1 MKVLETPAK
10 QNDSGE
16 RGETQKPYFRP
27 TKDDSKPLLQ
37 DPILRSNPIETEEV
51 VLRLAC
57 NVLLITCKLLCVQFQ
72 QGYRMNSYF
81 GKSGNQRQSNVCLM
95 RLRID
100 GG

>member
-10 QNDSGE
+10 QNDNGE

-57 NVLLITCKLLCVQFQ
+57 KLLCAQFQ

-81 GKSGNQRQSNVCLM
+81 GKSGNQRQSNACLM
-95 RLRID
+95 CLRID